1 MNMSKCKMI
10 FVLFLFL
17 SFVTVFSDGVLIP
30 TEPVI
35 EENPFVLLE
44 HNVDMT
50 ITDLIATVKIDEV
63 FWNDS
68 DYSQKVI
75 YLFPIPKGAIISDFK
90 MKVGDTYYTG
100 EVMESD
106 QARKEFQALVKQN
119 KNPAL
124 LEYMN
129 ENYYRIEIPSFKPHE
144 ERAISLTYSQELS
157 NNDGLVKL
165 QYPLEIESLLK
176 TNIRKINISGTITS
190 NNAQI
195 YFVDSDTNTIEQ
207 TISDDKFSASFSFK
221 REDFKPINDFILKFG
236 LGENQVEAYMSTDT
250 PDLGYNTFLLEIH
263 PDVNYEDYQPKDVV
277 FVLDKSGSMSGM
289 KYVQAQKAAEF
300 IISRLYE
307 DDRFNLILFNHD
319 IEAFKYYFNL
329 FESNK
334 KKEAIDWIYS
344 SRAGGNT
351 NIYGSLDMALR
362 VFHNAEN
369 LQNPILVFL
378 TDGIPT
384 EGITDPEAIVKHV
397 NEFSQGING
406 LRLFAFGVG
415 YDVNTYILD
424 LLTTNNNGQTYYV
437 TENESIETEI
447 ARLFSSISKPVL
459 SDVKVTFM
467 SNDVE
472 IIDYLPKTGL
482 TVYKDEPLKIYGRYK
497 GSGKLTMKL
506 TGKLGDQNFEQMYHF
521 NVSSNVN
528 KSISLLWASRQ
539 INDLINLIRLYG
551 ETEDLKNEV
560 ITLSKQFSIPT
571 PYTSYLV
578 SDDTT
583 QKYDASGSP
592 VLSQKTINR
601 PAAAPSMQTGKSSV
615 VQSKQMNMMSQAR
628 QAEEAEELMQEAK
641 EGSDYRLIKGKRF
654 IWDDEK
660 NAWIDDDFKEENII
674 RIEKYSDEYFELID
688 ENKDLIDYLQLKGTV
703 YLEFDSKNYIFTD
716 DED

>member
-1 MNMSKCKMI
+1 MNMSKCKLI
-10 FVLFLFL
+10 AVLLLFL

-44 HNVDMT
+44 HHVDMT

-68 DYSQKVI
+68 EFTQTVI

-90 MKVGDTYYTG
+90 MKIGDTYYTG

-129 ENYYRIEIPSFKPHE
+129 EDYYRIEIPSFKPHE
-144 ERAISLTYSQELS
+144 ERAVSLTYTQELE

-176 TNIRKINISGTITS
+176 TSIRKINISGTITS

-207 TISDDKFSASFSFK
+207 TISVDKHRATFSFQ
-221 REDFKPINDFILKFG
+221 REDFDPINDFILKFG

-263 PDVNYEDYQPKDVV
+263 PDVDYDDYQRKDVV

-307 DDRFNLILFNHD
+307 DDRFNLILFNHA

-329 FESNK
+329 FESDK
-334 KKEAIDWIYS
+334 KKDAIDWIYS
-344 SRAGGNT
+344 SSAGGNT

-384 EGITDPEAIVKHV
+384 EGITDPESIVKHV
-397 NEFSQGING
+397 NEFSQGISG

-437 TENESIETEI
+437 TEDESIETEI

-459 SDVKVTFM
+459 SDVKVAFM
-467 SNDVE
+467 SDDVE
-472 IIDYLPKTGL
+472 IIDFLPNNGICESNSEECSSKFQGL

-506 TGKLGDQNFEQMYHF
+506 SGKLGDQNFEQMYHF
-521 NVSSNVN
+521 NVSGDIN
-528 KSISLLWASRQ
+528 KAISLLW
-539 INDLINLIRLYG
+539 
-551 ETEDLKNEV
+551 
-560 ITLSKQFSIPT
+560 
-571 PYTSYLV
+571 
-578 SDDTT
+578 
-583 QKYDASGSP
+583 
-592 VLSQKTINR
+592 
-601 PAAAPSMQTGKSSV
+601 
-615 VQSKQMNMMSQAR
+615 
-628 QAEEAEELMQEAK
+628 
-641 EGSDYRLIKGKRF
+641 
-654 IWDDEK
+654 
-660 NAWIDDDFKEENII
+660 
-674 RIEKYSDEYFELID
+674 
-688 ENKDLIDYLQLKGTV
+688 
-703 YLEFDSKNYIFTD
+703 
-716 DED
+716 

>member
-1 MNMSKCKMI
+1 MSKCKMI
-10 FVLFLFL
+10 VVLFLFI
-17 SFVTVFSDGVLIP
+17 SFITVFSDGVLIP
-30 TEPVI
+30 TEPII
-35 EENPFVLLE
+35 EGNPFVLLE
-44 HNVDMT
+44 HNVNIN

-68 DYSQKVI
+68 DYTQKVL
-75 YLFPIPKGAIISDFK
+75 YLFPIQKGAIISDFK
-90 MKVGDTYYTG
+90 MKIGDTYYSG
-100 EVMESD
+100 EIMESE

-129 ENYYRIEIPSFKPHE
+129 EDYYRIEIPSFKPHE
-144 ERAISLTYSQELS
+144 ERAISLTYIQELK
-157 NNDGLVKL
+157 NDDGLVKL

-176 TNIRKINISGTITS
+176 TSIRKINISGVITS
-190 NNAQI
+190 KNAQI
-195 YFVDSDTNTIEQ
+195 FFVDSDTNTIDR
-207 TISDDKFSASFSFK
+207 TISEDKRTASFSFK
-221 REDFKPINDFILKFG
+221 REDFDPNNDFILKFG

-263 PDVNYEDYQPKDVV
+263 PDVDYEYYQPKDVV

-319 IEAFKYYFNL
+319 IEAFKHYFNL
-329 FESNK
+329 FESEK
-334 KKEAIDWIYS
+334 KDEAIDWIYS
-344 SRAGGNT
+344 SNAGGNT

-362 VFHNAEN
+362 VFHNAN
-369 LQNPILVFL
+369 QLKNPILVFL

-384 EGITDPEAIVKHV
+384 EGITDPEAIVQHV

-406 LRLFAFGVG
+406 LRVFAFGVG

-437 TENESIETEI
+437 TEDESIETEI

-459 SDVKVTFM
+459 SDVKVEFM

-472 IIDYLPKTGL
+472 IIDYLPNRGL

-497 GSGKLTMKL
+497 GNGKLTMKL
-506 TGKLGDQNFEQMYHF
+506 TGKLGDKNYEQVYHF
-521 NVSSNVN
+521 NISSDLN

-539 INDLINLIRLYG
+539 INDLINRIRLYG
-551 ETEDLKNEV
+551 ETEIMKNE
-560 ITLSKQFSIPT
+560 IISLSKHFSIPT

-578 SDDTT
+578 SDDIT
-583 QKYDASGSP
+583 QDYDKGGSL
-592 VLSQKTINR
+592 VLSQPSTNQ
-601 PAAAPSMQTGKSSV
+601 PATAPSMQTGKSSV

-628 QAEEAEELMQEAK
+628 QAEEAEELMQEAM
-641 EGSDYRLIKGKRF
+641 EGSDYRLVEGKRF
-654 IWDDEK
+654 IWNEEK
-660 NAWIDDDFKEENII
+660 SAWIDDDFKEENVIT
-674 RIEKYSDEYFELID
+674 IEKYSDEYFQLID
-688 ENKDLIDYLQLKGTV
+688 KNNALIDYLQLKGTV
-703 YLEFDSKNYIFTD
+703 YLEIDSKNYIFI
-716 DED
+716 E